1 MSENRATWIG
11 VPDMY
16 RLNVACRTVRA
27 ACDGVGLMLVGSS
40 LTRRDYR
47 DVDLRMILW
56 DEDFAARFPNAG
68 WLMLANAAMSD
79 WLAKSTGLPID
90 FQFQSMTE
98 ANGVEHKDKLRHP
111 LGLPM
116 RFDPEAGEVDE

>member
-11 VPDMY
+11 VPEMY
-16 RLNVACRTVRA
+16 RLNSASRTVRKA
-27 ACDGVGLMLVGSS
+27 VDGVGLMLVGSS
-40 LTRRDYR
+40 LTRQDYR

-56 DEDFAARFPNAG
+56 DEDFAGRFPNSA

-79 WLAKSTGLPID
+79 WMATTTGLPID
-90 FQFQSMTE
+90 FQFQSMAE
-98 ANGVEHKDKLRHP
+98 ANGPEHEGKRRHP

-116 RFDPEAGEVDE
+116 RFDPESGGHE